1 MGGISLFEINLLERY
16 YLELIDHN
24 LYISTE
30 EFSKYLAGL
39 QNHFQEINRV

>member
-1 MGGISLFEINLLERY
+1 VGGISLFEINLLEKY

-30 EFSKYLAGL
+30 EFSKYLTGL